1 MNLKECVLRAYHIHG
16 GQADNEQVSAYVADR
31 RPEPWAELHNPLI
44 PRQVQSL
51 KKSGLLTNVISAHP
65 GQPGVW
71 ALTPPGQQVAL
82 NMFGTVDQ

>member
-1 MNLKECVLRAYHIHG
+1 MTLKECVLRAYHFHG

-31 RPEPWAELHNPLI
+31 RPEPRAELHNPLI
-44 PRQVQSL
+44 PREVQSL
-51 KKSGLLTNVISAHP
+51 KNRGLLINIISAHT

-82 NMFGTVDQ
+82 NSFGAVDQ